1 MPTKYQTPFAK
12 SKLLAITCGWL
23 VCLFVADATAV
34 AQQYPGIKCII
45 DGHHQC
51 QIRYSVEFGQGTI
64 YFASQNAVEQ
74 FETLV
79 IDKIKL
85 GQEPRPSLV
94 LKANHQLAVTGQVQQ
109 KFCPVTGKPTNKE
122 HQLLIGGVS
131 IFFHDMAAKKKME
144 ALDSTWHRARQVFA
158 PDMFAKSFSVS
169 IIPAQQEGIAIA
181 DGSTKHPTV
190 KAASAQ
196 TQPAKR

>member
-1 MPTKYQTPFAK
+1 MQPNHQTPFAK
-12 SKLLAITCGWL
+12 SKLLAILCGLL

-34 AQQYPGIKCII
+34 AQQYPGVKCII

-51 QIRYSVEFGQGTI
+51 QIRYAVEFGQGTI
-64 YFASQNAVEQ
+64 YFASQSAVEQ

-94 LKANHQLAVTGQVQQ
+94 LKANHQLAVTGQVKQ
-109 KFCPVTGKPTNKE
+109 KFCPVTGKSVNKE
-122 HQLLIGGVS
+122 HQLLIAGVS
-131 IFFHDMAAKKKME
+131 VFFHDMAAKKKMQS
-144 ALDSTWHRARQVFA
+144 LDSTWHRARHVFN
-158 PDMFAKSFSVS
+158 PDVFAKSFSVS
-169 IIPAQQEGIAIA
+169 LKPNQQAGIAVA
-181 DGSTKHPTV
+181 DGSTKQTTV
-190 KAASAQ
+190 KAASAL